1 MTCPDK
7 HLSINEICINIFMR
21 PKFDL
26 AQKLHLSSY
35 NVKIPE
41 DVRCN
46 V

>member
-1 MTCPDK
+1 MKYVLTF
-7 HLSINEICINIFMR
+7 FMR

-26 AQKLHLSSY
+26 AQKLHPTRLK